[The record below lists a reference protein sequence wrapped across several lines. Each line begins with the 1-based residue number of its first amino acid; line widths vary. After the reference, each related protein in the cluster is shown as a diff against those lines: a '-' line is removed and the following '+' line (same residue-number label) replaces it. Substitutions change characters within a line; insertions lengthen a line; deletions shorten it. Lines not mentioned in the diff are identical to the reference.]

1 MANISSNPVQPR
13 SSVAVET
20 LQVIQQASE
29 NEATKE
35 ALAIQKAELA
45 NQAQQIKNAKDI
57 AEANNKLEV
66 YKTESAN
73 AMNERNNLA
82 TAQNWH
88 RKNQSDA
95 YMQKLKNYQEQQSDI
110 QQMKLQKIMMI
121 LQQRLSQGHNS
132 NNYSA
137 SSSINS
143 LGPGLNVNLNN
154 PDSANQLAA
163 SNDLK
168 DQWLKKQADLNTDL
182 LVQQWNLTGN
192 PDTGTTGLL

>member
-13 SSVAVET
+13 SSVPVET
-20 LQVIQQASE
+20 LQGIQQASE

-45 NQAQQIKNAKDI
+45 NQSQQIKNARDI

-95 YMQKLKNYQEQQSDI
+95 YMQKLKNYHEQQS
-110 QQMKLQKIMMI
+110 LFF
-121 LQQRLSQGHNS
+121 SQNEFSGQFHQTIK
-132 NNYSA
+132 A
-137 SSSINS
+137 
-143 LGPGLNVNLNN
+143 
-154 PDSANQLAA
+154 
-163 SNDLK
+163 
-168 DQWLKKQADLNTDL
+168 
-182 LVQQWNLTGN
+182 
-192 PDTGTTGLL
+192 